1 MRFLESVCLTASDR
15 ATTCLPAALASVKP
29 TWGGKGETT
38 VYVSDHLWCLREE
51 RGKQL
56 DYNTKQHLINSV
68 LNKNPQQGST

>member
-1 MRFLESVCLTASDR
+1 MKSVSYCLSACSASISE
-15 ATTCLPAALASVKP
+15 TYM
-29 TWGGKGETT
+29 GGKGETT
-38 VYVSDHLWCLREE
+38 VYVSDYLWCLWEE